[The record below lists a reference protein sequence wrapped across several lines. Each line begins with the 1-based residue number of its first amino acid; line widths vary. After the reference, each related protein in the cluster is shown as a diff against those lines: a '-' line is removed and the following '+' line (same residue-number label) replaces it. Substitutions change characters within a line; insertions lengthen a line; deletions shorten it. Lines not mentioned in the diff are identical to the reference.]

1 MGEKIINRSTV
12 MFAVVEVTEGTPVA
26 PTGATQ
32 AVELQDG
39 FDVSPGFE
47 QLQTASLRSSIGR
60 SKSIIGGENPTLSFA
75 HYLKNGG
82 TAGTAPE
89 WNLFAK
95 SLFGGAEVEGTEYST
110 TSGSTV
116 TSLAVTSIGANG
128 FVGQALLIQDPVNG
142 SRLRAAH
149 SLTTNAAEMSFQLP
163 TGMAPATGVLIG
175 KPVTY
180 YPTNSAHPTFTA
192 WLYMGNGGT
201 TFMESGVRCTA
212 MTITAEANQLIN
224 MDFEC
229 QARGFYQN
237 PIQITSANRYVDFT
251 DDDGTFAAAVPIKW
265 YKNPHELAA
274 AIQVAMRAASVGETH
289 TVIYDDTTGK
299 YTITCTGTV
308 LSLLF
313 LSGTNNANS
322 IDVTIGYTHTDKTGT
337 AAATGY
343 TGGNALS
350 FAAPYTPTYDDSDA
364 LVAKNMEVMF
374 GDQADYVCAEP
385 SRVVIN
391 VSDTVSRQGSICQET
406 GTGDSRVTGRDVT
419 VQMTVLLEKYDADKF
434 HRYMSNTESRF
445 QFSFG
450 EKSGGN
456 WIKGKCG
463 LFYLKYCTVSE
474 YDPVDIDGQVGL
486 NVTLTG
492 FVPEDGTSECFLS
505 LT

>member
-1 MGEKIINRSTV
+1 MGEKIITRSSV
-12 MFAVVEVTEGTPVA
+12 LFAVTETTEGTPVA

-39 FDVSPGFE
+39 FDCSPQFE
-47 QLQTASLRSSIGR
+47 TLQTASLRSSIGR
-60 SKSIIGGENPTLSFA
+60 SKPIIGGENPAMQFS
-75 HYLKNGG
+75 HYLKASG

-89 WNLFAK
+89 WKLYAK
-95 SLFGGAEVEGTEYST
+95 SLFGGEEVEGTEYT
-110 TSGSTV
+110 TTVGSTV

-128 FVGQALLIQDPVNG
+128 FAGQALLIQDPVNG

-149 SLTTNAAEMSFQLP
+149 SLTTNAAELSFSLP
-163 TGMAPATGVLIG
+163 TAPGTGVSIG

-180 YPTNSAHPTFTA
+180 YPANSGHPTFTS

-201 TFMESGVRCTA
+201 TFMLAGSRCTS

-224 MDFEC
+224 MDFDV

-237 PIQITSANRYVDFT
+237 PIEITASTCYLDWT
-251 DDDGTFAAAVPIKW
+251 DADGTFAAAVPIKW
-265 YKNPHELAA
+265 YKSPHELASA
-274 AIQVAMRAASVGETH
+274 LQVVMRAASAGETA
-289 TVIYDDTTGK
+289 TVTYSDTTGK
-299 YTITCTGTV
+299 FTIRTTGTV
-308 LSLLF
+308 LSLLWNTGANTANTIGTKIGF
-313 LSGTNNANS
+313 SVAADDSGTGA
-322 IDVTIGYTHTDKTGT
+322 T
-337 AAATGY
+337 TGY
-343 TGGNALS
+343 TSDNAQS
-350 FAAPYTPTYDDSDA
+350 FAAPYTPTYDDADA

-374 GDQADYVCAEP
+374 GDQDDYVCAEP
-385 SRVVIN
+385 SRVVVT
-391 VSDTVSRQGSICQET
+391 VSNTVSRQGSICSET
-406 GTGDSRVTGRDVT
+406 GTGDSRVTGRDVS

-434 HRYMSNTESRF
+434 ERYRSNTESRF

-463 LFYLKYCTVSE
+463 IFYLKYGTITE

-486 NVTLTG
+486 NVTITG
-492 FVPEDGTSECFLS
+492 FVPEDGSSECFLS